1 MNSYLIPTT
10 QLEPKA
16 IVIHC
21 WTSDLR
27 KEAEPEKLAKK
38 YVDLRLPVIIAKNED
53 TISRIVPRNKW
64 YSKQAKTTNE
74 RRDLSFKG
82 HTIYLH
88 GNTSN
93 VSTHINYVSLHLT
106 TRGSKL
112 LWNNILN
119 VATKLDISDWR
130 FNHMGMIDRSKV
142 SFNEKK

>member
-38 YVDLRLPVIIAKNED
+38 NVDLRLPVIIAKNED

-74 RRDLSFKG
+74 RLEE
-82 HTIYLH
+82 IYL
-88 GNTSN
+88 
-93 VSTHINYVSLHLT
+93 
-106 TRGSKL
+106 SKDIPFIYME
-112 LWNNILN
+112 IL
-119 VATKLDISDWR
+119 I
-130 FNHMGMIDRSKV
+130 M
-142 SFNEKK
+142 